1 MKQCV
6 DRQPCTRHYTPCF
19 ADHPGLM
26 QFSYSQ
32 TSRYVIVTLDVSH
45 AGSAPLS
52 EVRFIRVHISTQS
65 DKFAVYADARK
76 WPNSSCMYTSRVFNQ
91 NDHLDMH
98 RVVQTSRQ
106 SRRRRRFTSSPLFAA
121 RQRFLRLNF
130 DTDVTGNDFKS
141 SNGSL

>member
-6 DRQPCTRHYTPCF
+6 DKQPCTRHYTPSF

-52 EVRFIRVHISTQS
+52 EVRFIHVHISTQS

-76 WPNSSCMYTSRVFNQ
+76 WPNSPCMYTSRVFNQ
-91 NDHLDMH
+91 DDHLDMC
-98 RVVQTSRQ
+98 TE
-106 SRRRRRFTSSPLFAA
+106 LFKHQDKAEEEGA
-121 RQRFLRLNF
+121 LLRHLSLPRAK
-130 DTDVTGNDFKS
+130 DFS
-141 SNGSL
+141 G